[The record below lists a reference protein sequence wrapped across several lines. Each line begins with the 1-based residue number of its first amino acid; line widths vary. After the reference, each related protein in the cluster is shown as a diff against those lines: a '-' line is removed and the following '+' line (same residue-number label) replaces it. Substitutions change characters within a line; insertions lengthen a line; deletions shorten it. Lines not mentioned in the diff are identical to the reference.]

1 MNMEYIRFKYH
12 LLTGARANTAIDC
25 CSLGSADNSNII
37 LSADKVHILV
47 SLISPYSLRRR
58 SQKPYRNLDAST
70 GGTEGLR
77 VALIIV
83 INEGLFN

>member
-47 SLISPYSLRRR
+47 SLISPYFLHQR
-58 SQKPYRNLDAST
+58 SKKPYRNLDTST
-70 GGTEGLR
+70 GSTEGLW

-83 INEGLFN
+83 ISEGLFN